1 MKRAFKKGVALIIA
15 FSVLFCQACSC
26 DEKNDEPANGKIEN
40 SVAVK
45 DGFSV
50 HFIDV
55 GEGDAIFIRFS
66 DGKTALIDCGELDG
80 EKNNFYAIKEF
91 LDAYSVKDIDYLVL
105 SHVDSDHVGN
115 ASLIAENYNVKTAY
129 VPYTVRPKEYPSFNS
144 ALLAFDKG
152 NTKIETSETLKKIKG
167 ENYLLLFLSPAPAD
181 FSDSPYDDFNGKEP
195 SASAIN
201 DVSAVIYLEC
211 DGVRFL
217 FTGDAEYSPQ
227 KTVYQNAVA
236 GYYAKAVREFDVDL
250 TDLDFFK
257 VPHHGSSD
265 AVNYDLW
272 NYIKCKNA
280 IISSGGDN
288 RYGHPSDKALTAL
301 LYAREDCNILR
312 TDTKG
317 NISVF
322 INDGGYEIITEAS
335 LAA

>member
-1 MKRAFKKGVALIIA
+1 MKKAFKKVVAMIIA
-15 FSVLFCQACSC
+15 FSFLFYQACSC
-26 DEKNDEPANGKIEN
+26 GEKNDEPADGKIEN

-80 EKNNFYAIKEF
+80 ERNNFYAIKEF
-91 LDAYSVKDIDYLVL
+91 LDAYSVKDINYFVL

-115 ASLIAENYNVKTAY
+115 ASLIAENYDVETAY
-129 VPYTVRPKEYPSFNS
+129 VPYSVKPELYPSFNS
-144 ALLAFDKG
+144 ALSAFKEREI
-152 NTKIETSETLKKIKG
+152 KIETSEMLKKITG
-167 ENYLLLFLSPAPAD
+167 EDYLLLFLLPTPAE
-181 FSDSPYDDFNGKEP
+181 FTDSPYDGFNGKEP

-201 DVSAVIYLEC
+201 DVSAVIYLEYK
-211 DGVRFL
+211 GIKFL

-236 GYYAKAVREFDVDL
+236 GYYAKAVKGFDVDL

-288 RYGHPSDKALTAL
+288 RYGHPSDEALIAL
-301 LYAREDCNILR
+301 LSAREDCNILR
-312 TDTKG
+312 TDSKG

-322 INDGGYEIITEAS
+322 INDGGYEIITEVS